1 MCEGG
6 FGRSSRL
13 VVVIDRGGWV
23 GHGVWSLWSC
33 GWMVEEVVVVA
44 HKKIKQKKT
53 INVFSLKL
61 HL

>member
-13 VVVIDRGGWV
+13 VVVIDRGWMVLVYGR
-23 GHGVWSLWSC
+23 G

>member
-13 VVVIDRGGWV
+13 VVVIDRGGWSWCMV
-23 GHGVWSLWSC
+23 LVYGRG